1 MVRAER
7 AFLVLCV
14 ALPDAGRRALAAIDP
29 QEHITSERY
38 RRAARHLA
46 GQTEMPLTGIASD
59 DDDLARVIA
68 DLVERAGR
76 AGRVTPEQVEQQ
88 RTYLELAR
96 LDRAIRRARGEE
108 GSAIPSLARER
119 EDVRRAIQ
127 ELDARLESA
136 V

>member
-96 LDRAIRRARGEE
+96 LDRAIRRARG
-108 GSAIPSLARER
+108 GGDGDIPVLARER
-119 EDVRRAIQ
+119 EDV
-127 ELDARLESA
+127 LERIRKFDVLMESP